1 VFSVG
6 QHPGRSPGSA
16 GSVRLGLE
24 RRRHRLACVRGWCR
38 AGGTR
43 RRFGRPSPPIG
54 LERVPLGVFCRPA
67 SGAVAWQ
74 RRIHPSPNRAPAN
87 FDTSPIFRFLGQ
99 LSTQHDETNHLR
111 GLAPPGPTRRDG
123 SSRAHGRVTVGL
135 STSSG
140 GVRGGASRR
149 RGRRRDAE
157 PTPPPSNGPAARR
170 TAYGP
175 RAGPL
180 AVGPSCS
187 TGPEWSA
194 LWSLRPLKD
203 SRGGGGGGVGPRP
216 APAAGAPT
224 LDWRRVE

>member
-1 VFSVG
+1 MHS
-6 QHPGRSPGSA
+6 
-16 GSVRLGLE
+16 
-24 RRRHRLACVRGWCR
+24 C
-38 AGGTR
+38 TI
-43 RRFGRPSPPIG
+43 PSYLHVTPRNLHIY
-54 LERVPLGVFCRPA
+54 
-67 SGAVAWQ
+67 Q
-74 RRIHPSPNRAPAN
+74 
-87 FDTSPIFRFLGQ
+87 
-99 LSTQHDETNHLR
+99 TQHDETNHLR

-187 TGPEWSA
+187 TGPA
-194 LWSLRPLKD
+194 LS
-203 SRGGGGGGVGPRP
+203 GVPCGRRW
-216 APAAGAPT
+216 ADAG
-224 LDWRRVE
+224 LEERRVTHVTGGPSTEGDARAPPGRAGRRRGAAA